1 MSTVSGVIASQGKS
15 IVRDANLLLRLEAGL
30 IQSYSGSGTT
40 WTDISGNA
48 KNATLVASPT
58 FTNTYFTFASAS
70 SQYANFAS
78 SIAATTQ
85 TTGTIC
91 LWVYP
96 TGQGQLLAIL
106 GQSTINTSYHHCA
119 MDISSAGVFGFGL
132 WNGTSVSKV
141 SSAAQSLNRWHHIC
155 ITYASSTLIGY
166 VNSVSI
172 GSPASFTWS
181 APVNSLFF
189 GLMAL
194 DSTICNVAASY
205 GNGRI
210 GHFSYYNRALSATE
224 IAQNYNAGLGMY
236 GA

>member
-1 MSTVSGVIASQGKS
+1 MSIANLIPGHGKS
-15 IVRDANLLLRLEAGL
+15 IVRDSNLLLWLEAGL
-30 IQSYSGSGTT
+30 IQSYIGSGTT

-58 FTNTYFTFASAS
+58 FTNNYFAFSSAS

-78 SIAATTQ
+78 SIAAATQ

-106 GQSTINTSYHHCA
+106 GQSTINTGYHHCA

-132 WNGTSVSKV
+132 WNGSSVSKV
-141 SSAAQSLNRWHHIC
+141 SSSAQSLNRWHHIC
-155 ITYASSTLIGY
+155 ITYASSTLTGY
-166 VNSVSI
+166 VNGASI
-172 GSPASFTWS
+172 GSPATFTWS
-181 APVNSLFF
+181 APTNVLYF
-189 GLMAL
+189 GLMAT

-210 GHFSYYNRALSATE
+210 GHLSYYNRALSATE
-224 IAQNYNAGLGMY
+224 ILQNYNAGLGMY
-236 GA
+236 AA